1 MNRGLI
7 IVLLAVFCLS
17 PAAAHAGLFKQAVKH
32 PFLTGA
38 AVVAGA
44 AIATHAGKQN
54 CAKGSGTDGMP
65 GSEES
70 GGGNQCQGAGPKVSL
85 VDKAELALLKSQT
98 KELRR
103 NLAANGEKESKG
115 CAAHHIVPKNENR
128 DWAKEDVEDARGI
141 LDSCG
146 IGIDDAANGLYLPF
160 NDDAECEG
168 ANHRKLHTKLYYEVI
183 SRALVNAFS
192 GGCDQVQSQLKEI
205 KNALRQNTLNGGVK

>member
-1 MNRGLI
+1 MRILI
-7 IVLLAVFCLS
+7 ILFTILGAMQS
-17 PAAAHAGLFKQAVKH
+17 AHAGLFKQAVKH

-65 GSEES
+65 GPEES

-103 NLAANGEKESKG
+103 NLAASGEKESKG

-128 DWAKEDVEDARGI
+128 DWAKEDVDDARGI

-168 ANHRKLHTKLYYEVI
+168 ANHRKLHTKLYYEMI

>member
-1 MNRGLI
+1 MIRILI
-7 IVLLAVFCLS
+7 ILFVILGAMQS
-17 PAAAHAGLFKQAVKH
+17 AHAGLFKQAVKH

-54 CAKGSGTDGMP
+54 CAKGGGAEGMP
-65 GSEES
+65 GSEE

>member
-1 MNRGLI
+1 MRILI
-7 IVLLAVFCLS
+7 IFFVAFGVMHS
-17 PAAAHAGLFKQAVKH
+17 AHAGLFKQAVKH

-44 AIATHAGKQN
+44 AIATHAGKHN
-54 CAKGSGTDGMP
+54 CASSGADGMP
-65 GSEES
+65 GSEE
-70 GGGNQCQGAGPKVSL
+70 GGGNHHQCQGAGPKVSL
-85 VDKAELALLKSQT
+85 VDKAGLALLKSQT

-103 NLAANGEKESKG
+103 SLAASGENESKG

-128 DWAKEDVEDARGI
+128 DWAKEDVDDARGI

-168 ANHRKLHTKLYYEVI
+168 ANHRKLHTKSYYEVI